1 MKQQCSTNMNGLPPC
16 KEGFHEKANTK
27 GEKCCYKNT
36 KKYLS
41 NLSQNV
47 PDTTPAPKTPK
58 PPSSPPPKAAPKTSK
73 PASSP
78 KKKSDSKRTSP
89 QSTAETKKTVG
100 VCSTNMNGR
109 PPCKEG
115 FHEKLNTKGKECCY
129 KNTKKYLSNLSQNKQ
144 KPCTTNTNGNPPCKE
159 GFHEIPNSKGEKC
172 CYKNTKKYI
181 QSKDSASPSP
191 VI

>member
-78 KKKSDSKRTSP
+78 KKNQILKGRAHNLPLKR
-89 QSTAETKKTVG
+89 KK
-100 VCSTNMNGR
+100 R
-109 PPCKEG
+109 
-115 FHEKLNTKGKECCY
+115 
-129 KNTKKYLSNLSQNKQ
+129 
-144 KPCTTNTNGNPPCKE
+144 
-159 GFHEIPNSKGEKC
+159 
-172 CYKNTKKYI
+172 
-181 QSKDSASPSP
+181 
-191 VI
+191 